1 MNKDLLKRI
10 KELEKLYKSEL
21 WVNITYKDGSK
32 EKKKFLDAV
41 AEYVNHANTT
51 QPAQSIDF
59 IGDFSK
65 QGILPDM
72 LKYLAII

>member
-10 KELEKLYKSEL
+10 KELEKVCKAEL

-41 AEYVNHANTT
+41 AEYVNHADTT
-51 QPAQSIDF
+51 APAESIDF

>member
-10 KELEKLYKSEL
+10 KDLEKQYKSEL

-41 AEYVNHANTT
+41 AEYVNHADTT
-51 QPAQSIDF
+51 EPAERIDF

-65 QGILPDM
+65 QGILPE
-72 LKYLAII
+72 LLTYLAII

>member
-51 QPAQSIDF
+51 QTAQSIDF

>member
-10 KELEKLYKSEL
+10 KKLEKLYKGEL

-41 AEYVNHANTT
+41 AEYVNHADTT
-51 QPAQSIDF
+51 APAESIDF

-65 QGILPDM
+65 QGILPE
-72 LKYLAII
+72 LLTYLAII

>member
-32 EKKKFLDAV
+32 KKKKFLDAV
-41 AEYVNHANTT
+41 AEYVNHADTT

>member
-10 KELEKLYKSEL
+10 KEIEKLYKSEL

-41 AEYVNHANTT
+41 AEYVNHADTT

-72 LKYLAII
+72 LNYLAII

>member
-10 KELEKLYKSEL
+10 KELEKQYKSEL

-41 AEYVNHANTT
+41 AEYVNHADTT

-72 LKYLAII
+72 LNYLAII

>member
-32 EKKKFLDAV
+32 AKKKFFEALAD
-41 AEYVNHANTT
+41 YVDRRDTT

>member
-41 AEYVNHANTT
+41 AEYVNHADTT